1 MAATPAV
8 PFDVLLGPDYAGKS
22 SVLTELAAAE
32 PSWRYI
38 SVDDAFLQPRH
49 SLISRLR
56 RQLVGEALPWL
67 GTAYSPDFIAGLLQT
82 AVLHLRDQIAASDGA
97 PVLVDSY
104 YYKILAKCRLAG
116 AAENPM
122 FGWWRSFPQPR
133 RVLFLDVTPETA
145 WQRCERG
152 ALANPLEYHGD
163 RPSWAGFR
171 AYQSELREAM
181 LAEVGRLPVVRLSE
195 QDGVARTARDVREVL
210 ADELV

>member
-1 MAATPAV
+1 MAAPPVV

-32 PSWRYI
+32 PSWRFV
-38 SVDDAFLQPRH
+38 SVDDAFLQPQH
-49 SLISRLR
+49 ALIARLR
-56 RQLVGEALPWL
+56 RQLVGEALPGL

-82 AVLHLRDQIAASDGA
+82 AVLHVRDQVAASAGA

-122 FGWWRSFPQPR
+122 FDWWRSFPQPR
-133 RVLFLDVTPETA
+133 RVLFLDVSPETA
-145 WQRCERG
+145 WERCGLG
-152 ALANPLEYHGD
+152 AVANPLEYHGD
-163 RPSWAGFR
+163 EPTWAGFR
-171 AYQSELREAM
+171 SYQDDLREAM
-181 LAEVGRLPVVRLSE
+181 LEEVRELSVVRLSE
-195 QDGVARTARDVREVL
+195 QDGIDRMARDVREVL